1 MVQLDA
7 GKTIVN
13 LVFRKVYVEGLSTTN
28 TSFVTNMQRVVSDKT
43 HEYPDNENHTFKVR
57 LPAPL
62 HLSGHGWEVALYSLS
77 MPATSHRHNALL
89 STSKK
94 PIHVDFCIH
103 EVASSSF
110 RMSRVY
116 DTSEFIGG
124 RQRSGHDE
132 KFKTAFR

>member
-1 MVQLDA
+1 
-7 GKTIVN
+7 
-13 LVFRKVYVEGLSTTN
+13 
-28 TSFVTNMQRVVSDKT
+28 MQRVVSDKT
-43 HEYPDNENHTFKVR
+43 PEYPDNENHTFKVR

-62 HLSGHGWEVALYSLS
+62 HLSGYGWEVALYSLS

-94 PIHVDFCIH
+94 PIHFDFCIH
-103 EVASSSF
+103 EVGSSSF

-124 RQRSGHDE
+124 R
-132 KFKTAFR
+132 

>member
-1 MVQLDA
+1 
-7 GKTIVN
+7 
-13 LVFRKVYVEGLSTTN
+13 
-28 TSFVTNMQRVVSDKT
+28 MQRVVSDKT
-43 HEYPDNENHTFKVR
+43 PEYPDNENHTFKVR

-62 HLSGHGWEVALYSLS
+62 HLSGYGWEVALYSLS

-94 PIHVDFCIH
+94 TIHVDFCIH
-103 EVASSSF
+103 EGGNSSF

-116 DTSEFIGG
+116 DTSGFIGG

>member
-1 MVQLDA
+1 
-7 GKTIVN
+7 
-13 LVFRKVYVEGLSTTN
+13 
-28 TSFVTNMQRVVSDKT
+28 MQRVESDKT
-43 HEYPDNENHTFKVR
+43 PEYPDNENHTFKVR

-62 HLSGHGWEVALYSLS
+62 HLSGYGWEVAFFSLS

-94 PIHVDFCIH
+94 AIHVDFCIH
-103 EVASSSF
+103 EGGNSSF
-110 RMSRVY
+110 RMSRVS
-116 DTSEFIGG
+116 DTSGFIGG